1 MTVTLNPYLNFRD
14 NAREALEFY
23 HSVFGGELRVNTF
36 KEYQAAQDPSEE
48 DLVMHGQLEGDHG
61 VTLMASDLPK
71 SMEYKPGG
79 SFSVSLS
86 GDDETVLRGWFD
98 KLAEGGTVAMPLEK
112 APWGDSFGM
121 CIDRFGISWLVNI
134 SGQPSGG

>member
-1 MTVTLNPYLNFRD
+1 MTVRLNPYLNFRD

-23 HSVFGGELRVNTF
+23 HSVFGGELQMNTF
-36 KEYQAAQDPSEE
+36 KEFQAAQDPSEE
-48 DLVMHGQLEGDHG
+48 NLIMHGQLEGDHG

-86 GDDETVLRGWFD
+86 GDDETVLRGWFE
-98 KLAEGGTVAMPLEK
+98 KLAEGGTVAQPLEK

-134 SGQPSGG
+134 SGQASGG

>member
-14 NAREALEFY
+14 NARAALEFY
-23 HSVFGGELRVNTF
+23 RSVFGGELRMNTF

-86 GDDETVLRGWFD
+86 GDDEPVLRGWFD
-98 KLAEGGTVAMPLEK
+98 KLAEGGTVAMPLDQ
-112 APWGDSFGM
+112 APWGDSLRM
-121 CIDRFGISWLVNI
+121 RIDPFGISWLVNI
-134 SGQPSGG
+134 

>member
-23 HSVFGGELRVNTF
+23 HSVLGGTLQMSTF
-36 KEYQAAQDPSEE
+36 QEFQAAEDPGEE
-48 DLVMHGQLEGDHG
+48 NLIMHGQLEGDHG
-61 VTLMASDLPK
+61 VVLMASDLPR
-71 SMEYKPGG
+71 SMEYRPGG

-86 GDDETVLRGWFD
+86 GDDEPVLRSWFE
-98 KLAEGGTVAMPLEK
+98 KLCEGGTVPQPLEK

-134 SGQPSGG
+134 AGQASGS

>member
-1 MTVTLNPYLNFRD
+1 MTVRLNPYLNFRE

-23 HSVFGGELRVNTF
+23 HSVFGGELRMNTF
-36 KEYQAAQDPSEE
+36 KDYQAAEDPADEN
-48 DLVMHGQLEGDHG
+48 LVMHAQLEGDHD
-61 VTLMASDLPK
+61 VVLMGSDLPK

-86 GDDETVLRGWFD
+86 GDDEDLLSGWFT
-98 KLAEGGTVAMPLEK
+98 KLAEGGTVAMPLSK

-134 SGQPSGG
+134 SGQPA